1 MTNFINNN
9 IIIIVIASIFVK
21 EFNVIVMENKS
32 YIKQLIKTFIFMLFG
47 YLILL
52 LMYHMI
58 NTMPKTE
65 GINYGAIIYIFML
78 VISAALIIKGLF
90 SSIKL
95 IYSLVKNIINEK
107 KDGLYNK
114 NNVIFLIISIILLI
128 MMILYFVFIEMKVF
142 LK

>member
-78 VISAALIIKGLF
+78 VVSAALIIKGLF

>member
-1 MTNFINNN
+1 M
-9 IIIIVIASIFVK
+9 
-21 EFNVIVMENKS
+21 IVMENKS

-78 VISAALIIKGLF
+78 VVSAALIIKGLF